1 MPGLRRARR
10 LGIGILLLALGACGP
25 RDRQVPVALVG
36 RWQGRIAWRDAE
48 TPVALEIAA
57 EGDSLTAVLDAP
69 DLGLARAPIGR
80 VSFDSPRVHFAIPGS
95 RDTVAFD
102 GWFRRGVF
110 TGALS
115 SSALGRGGR
124 TALLP
129 QLAMGRPPGRPHLP
143 GVVAD
148 TLPVARTSAG
158 SPDTLVAWLH
168 ARAEAAPG
176 R

>member
-1 MPGLRRARR
+1 MFIAS
-10 LGIGILLLALGACGP
+10 CGP
-25 RDRQVPVALVG
+25 RDRQVPAALVG

-57 EGDSLTAVLDAP
+57 DGDSLTALLEAP
-69 DLGLARAPIGR
+69 ELGLSRAPIGR
-80 VSFDSPRVHFAIPGS
+80 VSFDSPRVHFAIPGA

-115 SSALGRGGR
+115 SATLGRGGR

-148 TLPVARTSAG
+148 TLPIATAAAG
-158 SPDTLVAWLH
+158 SPDTLVAWLQ
-168 ARAEAAPG
+168 ARAAGSPG